1 MTSLASRGAVLA
13 AGLGAAAGLALTLL
27 DKPLSALVL
36 TLTVAVGIINARWL
50 ERLLELVLQPGR
62 ARFSWGAVL
71 LFVTRLALWGGLF
84 AVVFL
89 LRRRIEVWAVAVGI
103 GCLLTG
109 LAAAGMRGAGDGS
122 RQG

>member
-1 MTSLASRGAVLA
+1 MTSLASRGAVVA
-13 AGLGAAAGLALTLL
+13 ASLGTATALVLTLF
-27 DKPLSALVL
+27 DKPLSAFVL
-36 TLTVAVGIINARWL
+36 TLTVAVGIINALWL

-62 ARFSWGAVL
+62 ARFSWRAVL
-71 LFVTRLALWGGLF
+71 LFVARLMLWGGLF

-103 GCLLTG
+103 GCLLAG